1 MKDRYINPF
10 TDYRDL
16 KNVIDTGREE
26 GWEQGLVQGREEGRL
41 EAAKQMARQ
50 MKAAGEPVAKI
61 VAYTG
66 LTADEIREL

>member
-1 MKDRYINPF
+1 VKDRYINPS

-26 GWEQGLVQGREEGRL
+26 GGLER
-41 EAAKQMARQ
+41 AKEIAKR
-50 MKAAGEPVAKI
+50 MKAAGESVSKI

-66 LTADEIREL
+66 LTAEQIRQL

>member
-26 GWEQGLVQGREEGRL
+26 GREEGGL
-41 EAAKQMARQ
+41 ERAKEIAKR
-50 MKAAGEPVAKI
+50 MKAAGESVSKI
-61 VAYTG
+61 VAYSG
-66 LTADEIREL
+66 LTAEQIRGL